1 MHYFEQKPEDNT
13 FTLLMVDLTHRCNME
28 CSNCYIPNREI
39 PDMEVKPLY
48 EFLKKLPDRITIRL
62 IGAEAT
68 VRKDLPYIIRN
79 VRQCGHKVSLTTNG
93 LKLAS
98 KNYTR
103 NLKNAG
109 LRMVLLSMNGADN
122 PDVYG
127 IIDGG
132 TEYANMKVKALENCM
147 NQNMIINTGTII
159 AKGCNE
165 FTFSD
170 QVNLVRKKMKET
182 SYKSKIKP
190 ILRFRSVGKLGRYME
205 DSSYS
210 LPEMEEQFK
219 YYIGDVDSIE
229 EITPYHHGIF
239 TNFYEME
246 DMFVRLVDW
255 SVDDEGVPDSE
266 NEFRGRITP
275 DWKIAPFFE
284 HVKLN
289 EFGY

>member
-1 MHYFEQKPEDNT
+1 
-13 FTLLMVDLTHRCNME
+13 
-28 CSNCYIPNREI
+28 
-39 PDMEVKPLY
+39 
-48 EFLKKLPDRITIRL
+48 
-62 IGAEAT
+62 
-68 VRKDLPYIIRN
+68 
-79 VRQCGHKVSLTTNG
+79 
-93 LKLAS
+93 
-98 KNYTR
+98 
-103 NLKNAG
+103 
-109 LRMVLLSMNGADN
+109 
-122 PDVYG
+122 
-127 IIDGG
+127 
-132 TEYANMKVKALENCM
+132 
-147 NQNMIINTGTII
+147 MIINTGTII

-219 YYIGDVDSIE
+219 YHIGDVDSIE

-246 DMFVRLVDW
+246 DMYVRLIDW
-255 SVDDEGVPDSE
+255 EIDDDGIPDSE
-266 NEFRGRITP
+266 NELRGRVTEN
-275 DWKIAPFFE
+275 WTIAPFFE
-284 HVKLN
+284 HLKQN